1 MNNPLSDQIIAI
13 VAKELACNHPTR
25 PAPEVTAESL
35 LVDDLGCDAID
46 IVCLTV
52 AIEEAL
58 GVDIS
63 DAAAE
68 SWRDVRDIAASVTA
82 LREAA

>member
-1 MNNPLSDQIIAI
+1 MEALTAQI
-13 VAKELACNHPTR
+13 VALVAHELGCNHPTK

-35 LVDDLGCDAID
+35 LVEDLGCDAID

-52 AIEEAL
+52 AVEEAL

-68 SWRDVRDIAASVTA
+68 SWRDVRDIAASVAA
-82 LREAA
+82 LREVV